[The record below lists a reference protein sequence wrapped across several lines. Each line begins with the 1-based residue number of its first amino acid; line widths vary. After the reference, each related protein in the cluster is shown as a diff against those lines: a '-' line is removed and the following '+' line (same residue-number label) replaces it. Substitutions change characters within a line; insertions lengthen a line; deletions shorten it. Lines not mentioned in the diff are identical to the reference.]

1 MHKLVEISII
11 LFNLCYIL
19 KGGQLMI
26 NATVEEKLK
35 SEAEFGL
42 FVANF
47 KIGKTKANELRQ
59 NGLEVTDL
67 KEFNY
72 FPRVHR
78 ISWKEARVECKDVK
92 SLDENDSKYSF
103 AQKLWILSMKNQP
116 SAPWIL

>member
-1 MHKLVEISII
+1 MMSIT
-11 LFNLCYIL
+11 
-19 KGGQLMI
+19 
-26 NATVEEKLK
+26 TVEEKLE
-35 SEAEFGL
+35 SEANFGL
-42 FVANF
+42 FTAYL
-47 KIGKTKANELRQ
+47 KIGKIKANELRQ

-116 SAPWIL
+116 SAPWIF

>member
-1 MHKLVEISII
+1 
-11 LFNLCYIL
+11 
-19 KGGQLMI
+19 MI

-78 ISWKEARVECKDVK
+78 ISWKEARVECEDVK

-103 AQKLWILSMKNQP
+103 AQKLWIISMKNQP
-116 SAPWIL
+116 SAPWVF

>member
-1 MHKLVEISII
+1 
-11 LFNLCYIL
+11 
-19 KGGQLMI
+19 MI

-116 SAPWIL
+116 SAPWIF

>member
-1 MHKLVEISII
+1 MLYFIHKLVEISII
-11 LFNLCYIL
+11 LFNLYCIL

-59 NGLEVTDL
+59 NGFEVTDS
-67 KEFNY
+67 KEVNY
-72 FPRVHR
+72 FPRRHW
-78 ISWKEARVECKDVK
+78 ISWKEAKVECEDVM
-92 SLDENDSKYSF
+92 SLDEKNPEYSF
-103 AQKLWILSMKNQP
+103 AQELWILSMKNQP
-116 SAPWIL
+116 A

>member
-1 MHKLVEISII
+1 
-11 LFNLCYIL
+11 
-19 KGGQLMI
+19 MI

-35 SEAEFGL
+35 SEAKLGL

-72 FPRVHR
+72 FPRTHR
-78 ISWKEARVECKDVK
+78 ISWKEAKVECEDVM
-92 SLDENDSKYSF
+92 SLDEKNPEYSF
-103 AQKLWILSMKNQP
+103 AQKLWIISMKNQP
-116 SAPWIL
+116 SAPWIF